1 MLSKA
6 FLVSFVILGLGLQV
20 SAHAGVTPA
29 LGVNGQFTRND
40 VQKPT
45 AAKPCGNT
53 PLTNIDTST
62 PVTAAADGTVKMT
75 ATGFDSGT
83 DGSREITAVKVDSS
97 GTGQQFKAAPANA
110 IITNGDASPTQ
121 AGSQAITMQMPAGTT
136 CSGGKSKNLCM
147 VALQTKGGF
156 GNCVVVQQ
164 GGAAGAAGNSTADA
178 TSAGGNSTVTPAGGA
193 SNGTASADGSKTG
206 KKKGAKRDRRAI
218 GSRAARAYLEAIL
231 AEME

>member
-29 LGVNGQFTRND
+29 LGVNGQLTRND

-75 ATGFDSGT
+75 ATSFDSGT

-164 GGAAGAAGNSTADA
+164 GGAAGNSTADA

-206 KKKGAKRDRRAI
+206 KNKGAKGDRRAI

-231 AEME
+231 AEMG